1 MAALQKW
8 EISNGPQGSAC
19 FFYGRIAN
27 FNYFVTTPVEDEL
40 GKASAG
46 VSKQT
51 KAVQAHTRRR
61 YPGDSA
67 PVNVSAI
74 PAGRQYLYKANKTSG
89 SARPGKTII
98 FADVP
103 GTEQGEQ
110 RQFQYTGDW
119 KEVIK
124 YLESDAAKDFVV
136 QQENGSKVLI
146 TAAAEA
152 AG

>member
-1 MAALQKW
+1 MARLQKW
-8 EISNGPQGSAC
+8 EISNGPQGSEC
-19 FFYGRIAN
+19 IFYGRIAN
-27 FNYFVTTPVEDEL
+27 FNYFVTTAVEDEL
-40 GKASAG
+40 GREEAG
-46 VSKQT
+46 VTRQS
-51 KAVQAHTRRR
+51 KAVQAHSRRR
-61 YPGDSA
+61 YPGDDA

-74 PAGRQYLYKANKTSG
+74 PSGRQYLYKANKTSG

-103 GTEQGEQ
+103 GTVEGEQ

-146 TAAAEA
+146 AAAE
-152 AG
+152 GGGD

>member
-19 FFYGRIAN
+19 IFYGRIAN

-40 GKASAG
+40 GKQVAG
-46 VSKQT
+46 ESRQS
-51 KAVQAHTRRR
+51 KAVQAHERRR
-61 YPGDSA
+61 YPGDNA

-74 PAGRQYLYKANKTSG
+74 PSGRQYLYKANKTSG

-103 GTEQGEQ
+103 GTVEGEQ

-146 TAAAEA
+146 AAAT
-152 AG
+152 GGGD

>member
-1 MAALQKW
+1 MARLQKW
-8 EISNGPQGSAC
+8 EISNGPSGSEC
-19 FFYGRIAN
+19 IFYGRCAN

-40 GKASAG
+40 GKQSAG
-46 VSKQT
+46 VTKQT
-51 KAVQAHTRRR
+51 KAVQSHERRR
-61 YPGDSA
+61 YPGDPS

-146 TAAAEA
+146 AAAS
-152 AG
+152 GGGD

>member
-1 MAALQKW
+1 MAQLQKW
-8 EISNGPQGSAC
+8 EISNGPSGSEC
-19 FFYGRIAN
+19 VFYGRVAN
-27 FNYFVTTPVEDEL
+27 FNYFVTTPVVDEL
-40 GKASAG
+40 GNQSAG
-46 VSKQT
+46 VTKQSKS
-51 KAVQAHTRRR
+51 VQAHTRRR

-67 PVNVSAI
+67 PVNVAAI
-74 PAGRQYLYKANKTSG
+74 PSGRQYLYKANKTSG

-103 GTEQGEQ
+103 GAEQGEQ

-146 TAAAEA
+146 AAAE
-152 AG
+152 GGGD